1 MGSKEPEV
9 RKIAYRQAI
18 REAMAEEMIRD
29 ERVFLMGE
37 DVGVLGGVYGV
48 SKGLLEQ
55 FGPERIL
62 DTPLAEAAIAG
73 GGLGAALVGMRPI
86 VEIMT
91 INFMTI
97 AMDQTVN
104 QAAKMRYIFGGKATV
119 PLVIR
124 TQGGGGRNAAAHHS
138 QSLEA
143 WFVHVPGLK
152 VVMPST
158 AYDVK
163 GLLKTAIRDDNPVMF
178 IEHILLYNTKG
189 PVPEEEYTIPLGRA
203 DIKREGTDITVVAT
217 SLMVRKALKA
227 AEELEAEGISLE
239 IVDPRTLVPMDTE
252 TILTSVRKTG
262 RLLVVHEACRT
273 GGIAGEIIA
282 VVVENVFDCLK
293 APPARVAALDVPI
306 PYSTVLEKAALPDE
320 ADIAEA
326 AKAVMESS

>member
-1 MGSKEPEV
+1 MRE
-9 RKIAYRQAI
+9 IAYRQAI
-18 REAMAEEMIRD
+18 REAMAEEMVRD

-48 SKGLLEQ
+48 SKGMLEQ

-163 GLLKTAIRDDNPVMF
+163 GLLKTSIRDDNPVMF

-189 PVPEEEYTIPLGRA
+189 PVPEEEYTIPLGQA

-217 SLMVRKALKA
+217 SLMVHKALEA
-227 AEELEAEGISLE
+227 AEELAAEGISLE

-252 TILTSVRKTG
+252 TILSSVRKTG

-273 GGIAGEIIA
+273 GGIAGEIMA
-282 VVVENVFDCLK
+282 VVVENAFDCLR
-293 APPARVAALDVPI
+293 APPRRVGALDVPI

-320 ADIAEA
+320 TDIAEA
-326 AKAVMESS
+326 ARAVMESP

>member
-1 MGSKEPEV
+1 M